1 MISRVA
7 ESCFWLHRYVERAE
21 CTARLLA
28 VNRFTVLDAAIQGRE
43 RWRPVIVVV
52 GEEKR
57 FRELVGEGGF
67 DDDDRAEHY
76 LTWEEENPISIQA
89 SIYWARENARTIRE
103 VISPE
108 MWETL
113 NTFFQW
119 LNGPEGAA
127 EFREDRA
134 NFYQK
139 VRDMTAQFQGT
150 CHCTMLQEEA
160 FDFMNLGM
168 MLERVSQTARV
179 MDVMHHWLSAAPAHP
194 NFVTALESA
203 QWAALLRFCSATEP
217 FFKRASTAP
226 TGPRVA
232 EFLLKDEAFPRS
244 ALHCLDRARA
254 FLERIQRRIGRAR
267 PPAAYELI
275 LPLSEGLRERSM
287 DQIFAQGLHHE
298 LTRIIDTTAAAC
310 ELISNEYFYPGPAK
324 VSTATEA
331 PAPRPS
337 LSP

>member
-7 ESCFWLHRYVERAE
+7 ESCFWLHRYMERAE
-21 CTARLLA
+21 STARLLA
-28 VNRFTVLDAAIQGRE
+28 VNRFTVLDAAIQGAE

-52 GEEKR
+52 GEEER
-57 FRELVGEGGF
+57 FLDLAGANQF
-67 DDDDRAEHY
+67 DDDDLAERY
-76 LTWEEENPISIQA
+76 LTWGEENPISIQA
-89 SIYWARENARTIRE
+89 TIYWARENARTIRE

-119 LNGPEGAA
+119 VNGPSGER
-127 EFREDRA
+127 EFVEDRA

-150 CHCTMLQEEA
+150 CHSTMLHEEP

-179 MDVMHHWLSAAPAHP
+179 MDVMHHWLSAAPTLP
-194 NFVTALESA
+194 NVVTALESA

-217 FFKRASTAP
+217 FFKRASGAP
-226 TGPRVA
+226 TGPAVA

-244 ALHCLDRARA
+244 TLHCLDRARY
-254 FLERIQRRIGRAR
+254 FLERIQRRIQRPR
-267 PPAAYELI
+267 PPAAYDLI
-275 LPLSEGLRERSM
+275 LPLSESLRERSM
-287 DQIFAQGLHHE
+287 EQIFSEGLHLE
-298 LTRIIDTTAAAC
+298 LTRIIDTIAQAC
-310 ELISNEYFYPGPAK
+310 ELISSEYFHPGPSKAP
-324 VSTATEA
+324 ATEA
-331 PAPRPS
+331 PVPRAS
-337 LSP
+337 LTP

>member
-7 ESCFWLHRYVERAE
+7 ESCFWLQRYIERAE
-21 CTARLLA
+21 STARLLA
-28 VNRFTVLDAAIQGRE
+28 VNRFTVLDAAIQGAE

-52 GEEKR
+52 GEEER
-57 FRELVGEGGF
+57 FLELCGADAY
-67 DDDDRAEHY
+67 DDDDVTERY
-76 LTWEEENPISIQA
+76 LAWEEQNPISIA
-89 SIYWARENARTIRE
+89 SSIYWARENARTIRE

-119 LNGPEGAA
+119 LNGPAGER

-139 VRDMTAQFQGT
+139 VRDMTAQFQGA
-150 CHCTMLQEEA
+150 CHSTMLHEEP
-160 FDFMNLGM
+160 FDFMNLGLV
-168 MLERVSQTARV
+168 LERVNQTARV
-179 MDVMHHWLSAAPAHP
+179 MDVMHHWLSAAPP
-194 NFVTALESA
+194 EPGVVSALEAA
-203 QWAALLRFCSATEP
+203 QWAALLRFCCATEP

-244 ALHCLDRARA
+244 ALHCLDRARY
-254 FLERIQRRIGRAR
+254 FLERIQRRIGRPR

-275 LPLSEGLRERSM
+275 LPLSESLRERPM
-287 DQIFAQGLHHE
+287 VQIFAEGLHEE
-298 LTRIIDTTAAAC
+298 LTRIIETTAQAC
-310 ELISNEYFYPGPAK
+310 GLIANEYFNPGPVK
-324 VSTATEA
+324 A
-331 PAPRPS
+331 PELPSSPRASAAPP
-337 LSP
+337 